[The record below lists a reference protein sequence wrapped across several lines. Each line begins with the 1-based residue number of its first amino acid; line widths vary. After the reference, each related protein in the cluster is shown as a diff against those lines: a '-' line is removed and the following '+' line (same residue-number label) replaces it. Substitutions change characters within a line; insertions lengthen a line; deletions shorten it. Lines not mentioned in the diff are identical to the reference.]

1 MAHWYCSSGS
11 NSPRVGPLD
20 DNAAHAHAQ
29 QHPEDL
35 CWRDGMAAWKPVGGV
50 LELAPSANVPP
61 PSMPALPS
69 TGSGRGQADEIDYR
83 IVGGDMQF
91 VEIELDP
98 GESAISEA
106 GALMYKDSAVQM
118 DTVFGDGSHAGPDG
132 GRFEIGSASCR
143 ERVGQY
149 G

>member
-1 MAHWYCSSGS
+1 MRISDWSSDVCSSDLRALIHRGSGGADSTYGPSSAGPAALNSVFPSQRTPPMAHWYFSSGS

-61 PSMPALPS
+61 PSMPALDRKS
-69 TGSGRGQADEIDYR
+69 TRLNS
-83 IVGGDMQF
+83 
-91 VEIELDP
+91 
-98 GESAISEA
+98 
-106 GALMYKDSAVQM
+106 
-118 DTVFGDGSHAGPDG
+118 SH
-132 GRFEIGSASCR
+132 
-143 ERVGQY
+143 
-149 G
+149 

>member
-1 MAHWYCSSGS
+1 
-11 NSPRVGPLD
+11 
-20 DNAAHAHAQ
+20 
-29 QHPEDL
+29 
-35 CWRDGMAAWKPVGGV
+35 MAAWKPVGGV

-118 DTVFGDGSHAGPDG
+118 DTVFGDGSHAGQDG
-132 GRFEIGSASCR
+132 GMFDTLLSDGQRGGTG
-143 ERVGQY
+143 ERVGRASCEGRGCPY

>member
-1 MAHWYCSSGS
+1 MYRRPPGSTRTYTLFPYSTLFRSPRFWWRSPDLRHFVGCPRRLKLCLPIAKDAPMAHGYFSSGS

-35 CWRDGMAAWKPVGGV
+35 CWRDGMAAWKPVGDV
-50 LELAPSANVPP
+50 PELAPSANVPP

-83 IVGGDMQF
+83 IVG
-91 VEIELDP
+91 
-98 GESAISEA
+98 
-106 GALMYKDSAVQM
+106 
-118 DTVFGDGSHAGPDG
+118 
-132 GRFEIGSASCR
+132 RIGTAA
-143 ERVGQY
+143 
-149 G
+149 

>member
-1 MAHWYCSSGS
+1 MAQWYFSSGS

-35 CWRDGMAAWKPVGGV
+35 CWREGMPAWRPVGDV
-50 LELAPSANVPP
+50 PELAPSANAPP
-61 PSMPALPS
+61 ATMPPLPS

-91 VEIELDP
+91 D
-98 GESAISEA
+98 
-106 GALMYKDSAVQM
+106 
-118 DTVFGDGSHAGPDG
+118 
-132 GRFEIGSASCR
+132 
-143 ERVGQY
+143 
-149 G
+149 

>member
-1 MAHWYCSSGS
+1 MRISDWSSDVCSS
-11 NSPRVGPLD
+11 
-20 DNAAHAHAQ
+20 
-29 QHPEDL
+29 DL
-35 CWRDGMAAWKPVGGV
+35 PVGGV

-69 TGSGRGQADEIDYR
+69 TGSGRGQAYEIDYR

-118 DTVFGDGSHAGPDG
+118 DTEFGDGSHAGQDG
-132 GRFEIGSASCR
+132 GMFDQLLSAGKQLVTGEKIGRAH
-143 ERVGQY
+143 V
-149 G
+149 

>member
-1 MAHWYCSSGS
+1 MAHWYFSSGR

-35 CWRDGMAAWKPVGGV
+35 CWRDVMAAWKPVGGV

-98 GESAISEA
+98 
-106 GALMYKDSAVQM
+106 
-118 DTVFGDGSHAGPDG
+118 
-132 GRFEIGSASCR
+132 EIGRAHVCTP
-143 ERVGQY
+143 VTNAHLVC
-149 G
+149 

>member
-1 MAHWYCSSGS
+1 MAE
-11 NSPRVGPLD
+11 
-20 DNAAHAHAQ
+20 A
-29 QHPEDL
+29 
-35 CWRDGMAAWKPVGGV
+35 KPVGDGPG
-50 LELAPSANVPP
+50 LAPSANVPP

-118 DTVFGDGSHAGPDG
+118 DTVFGDGSHAGQDG
-132 GRFEIGSASCR
+132 GDRKSTRLNSSHSCASRMPSSA
-143 ERVGQY
+143 
-149 G
+149 

>member
-1 MAHWYCSSGS
+1 
-11 NSPRVGPLD
+11 
-20 DNAAHAHAQ
+20 
-29 QHPEDL
+29 
-35 CWRDGMAAWKPVGGV
+35 MAAWKPVGGV

-61 PSMPALPS
+61 PAMPARPS

-118 DTVFGDGSHAGPDG
+118 DTVFGDGSHAGQDAACSTSCCRPA
-132 GRFEIGSASCR
+132 SAWSPAKACSPPCSPTAAR
-143 ERVGQY
+143 ARRRSRSPRPTPARCWR
-149 G
+149 